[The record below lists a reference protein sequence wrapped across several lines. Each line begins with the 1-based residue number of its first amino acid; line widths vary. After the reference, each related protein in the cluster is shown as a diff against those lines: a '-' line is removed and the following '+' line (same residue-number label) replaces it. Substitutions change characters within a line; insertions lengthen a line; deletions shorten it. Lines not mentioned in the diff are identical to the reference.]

1 MGNPHAVLIV
11 NDINQEIESIAKT
24 IQNSGDFPNGVN
36 VNFVEI
42 TDKSNIYWQ
51 IPIFSLDTGQPCQTP
66 LNHMFIQWTLRY
78 ILLFQTYMFSLSQSA
93 AVQVSEIAPE
103 VKILQVTRG
112 C

>member
-42 TDKSNIYWQ
+42 TDKSNRQCRWR
-51 IPIFSLDTGQPCQTP
+51 F
-66 LNHMFIQWTLRY
+66 
-78 ILLFQTYMFSLSQSA
+78 LFL
-93 AVQVSEIAPE
+93 ID
-103 VKILQVTRG
+103 
-112 C
+112 